1 MQPACILGEVT
12 TLELLSY
19 LPLLVRGGNDVS
31 NLLSACRDL
40 GLVVINVPLW

>member
-12 TLELLSY
+12 VLELSY
-19 LPLLVRGGNDVS
+19 LPLWARGGNDVS